1 MRIIIYLL
9 FCKKLNGLFLCAL
22 KLKSCSKPI
31 KTLLKSHTAA
41 LSGIICHCNY
51 KCT

>member
-9 FCKKLNGLFLCAL
+9 FCKKLNGL

-51 KCT
+51 